1 MKPGGYDTGFVGLLA
16 TRCRRWSRPLL
27 ATAMALGLLFVSIAG
42 SPANAATAAP
52 GSDAHVYLLRG
63 VLNIFSL
70 GLDDIA
76 AKLQRQGINATVANY
91 LSSDSLADEAAAE
104 YRSGRIRTIVLVGHS
119 SGATVLPDM
128 VARLNQLGVPVT
140 LAIGLDSVFQTSL
153 SGHVGR
159 YLNFYVANGGGTQVG
174 RTNQFHGNLENVDV
188 GGMGVGHL
196 SIDKSEVMQQKVI
209 SAIDAVVFSRARAT
223 PMTQRPPEPGAAKQR
238 SASTRS
244 ASTPAAAQ

>member
-1 MKPGGYDTGFVGLLA
+1 MKRDGRYTGFA
-16 TRCRRWSRPLL
+16 DRFSIRCRRWSRPLRVI
-27 ATAMALGLLFVSIAG
+27 AITVLLTSLPIAG
-42 SPANAATAAP
+42 NPASAAAP

-76 AKLQRQGINATVANY
+76 ARLQRQGINATVANY
-91 LSSDSLADEAAAE
+91 LSWESVADEAAAE
-104 YRSGRIRTIVLVGHS
+104 YRSGRIKTVVLVGHS

-196 SIDKSEVMQQKVI
+196 SIDKSEVMQRRVI
-209 SAIDAVVFSRARAT
+209 AAIDSVVLSHARGTAA
-223 PMTQRPPEPGAAKQR
+223 TQRRLEPGASKQS
-238 SASTRS
+238 SAAPVRAPT
-244 ASTPAAAQ
+244 TNQ